1 MDVSSVRLP
10 RTAALTEKP
19 GAPSLRDQ
27 FRGNERKLHEAEVK
41 QLEKA
46 KTPEERAEL
55 KKAFTE
61 ARAERAR
68 TFATMVCSEAG
79 DVYKPKPGGNNAG
92 QILKAYYALI
102 GERAREQAAKDKKPF
117 SQKYVESVKL
127 SKEDVRGLRE
137 KLMKEGFTDADFKKA
152 MPLLK
157 KHIARDRFMDQNAMK
172 FMASGEF
179 VTFKVAIELMMD
191 KVEKNLDAHHRQ
203 LDEKEHGLL
212 LEHLADTEKRSKVRK
227 VTNWTNEVV
236 LTNVDKN
243 GDGNDD
249 TKKTK
254 YAVVGGKLVP
264 LDERED

>member
-27 FRGNERKLHEAEVK
+27 FRGNERKLHDAEVK

-46 KTPEERAEL
+46 KPEERGAL
-55 KKAFTE
+55 KAAFTE

-92 QILKAYYALI
+92 QILKAFYGVI
-102 GERAREQAAKDKKPF
+102 GEHAREQAAKDKKPF
-117 SQKYVESVKL
+117 SQKYVENVKL
-127 SKEDVRGLRE
+127 SKDDVRALRE

-157 KHIARDRFMDQNAMK
+157 KHIARDRFMDRHAMT
-172 FMASGEF
+172 FMASSEF
-179 VTFKVAIELMMD
+179 VTFQAAIALMLD
-191 KVEKNLDAHHRQ
+191 KVEKNVDAHKAQ
-203 LDEKEHGLL
+203 LDEKDHTLL
-212 LEHLADTEKRSKVRK
+212 LEHLAEVEKRGTRR
-227 VTNWTNEVV
+227 VTSFTHEVV
-236 LTNVDKN
+236 LTNVDNNK
-243 GDGNDD
+243 DGHDD
-249 TKKTK
+249 VKKTK
-254 YAVVGGKLVP
+254 YTVVGGKLVP
-264 LDERED
+264 LDERQD